1 MYATDGDFGRVRLTS
16 HVFPLAMQEAAAC
29 LSAAGWH
36 RVNDRY
42 GISRP
47 TGGGEYLLLITVD
60 GEGFLRL
67 DEETHPLLPGGVAIV
82 PPGCPHAYGVPP
94 GGVWEFY
101 WLHPAGGAA
110 VRLLEYIQARLP
122 AGRPPFLSPVDTAPY
137 AREIEEILRLQ
148 AEEPGRF
155 ELGASV
161 CTAALLYRLLRDAAG
176 AGEESRGRISPPII
190 RLMEARYAEP
200 LPVRELAARAY
211 LSEAHFIRQF
221 RRETGYT
228 PHQYLNRVRV
238 ARAGWLLRFTDRTV
252 AQVARD
258 VGFRQ
263 SSRFIQLYKAITGR
277 TPGQERG

>member
-1 MYATDGDFGRVRLTS
+1 M
-16 HVFPLAMQEAAAC
+16 
-29 LSAAGWH
+29 
-36 RVNDRY
+36 
-42 GISRP
+42 
-47 TGGGEYLLLITVD
+47 
-60 GEGFLRL
+60 
-67 DEETHPLLPGGVAIV
+67 
-82 PPGCPHAYGVPP
+82 
-94 GGVWEFY
+94 
-101 WLHPAGGAA
+101 
-110 VRLLEYIQARLP
+110 
-122 AGRPPFLSPVDTAPY
+122 
-137 AREIEEILRLQ
+137 
-148 AEEPGRF
+148 PGRSRKSS
-155 ELGASV
+155 A

-176 AGEESRGRISPPII
+176 AGEEGRGRISPPII

-211 LSEAHFIRQF
+211 LSEAHFIRKF

>member
-47 TGGGEYLLLITVD
+47 AGGGEYLLLITVD

-82 PPGCPHAYGVPP
+82 PPGRPHAYGVPP

-110 VRLLEYIQARLP
+110 VCGRL
-122 AGRPPFLSPVDTAPY
+122 RP
-137 AREIEEILRLQ
+137 
-148 AEEPGRF
+148 
-155 ELGASV
+155 
-161 CTAALLYRLLRDAAG
+161 
-176 AGEESRGRISPPII
+176 
-190 RLMEARYAEP
+190 
-200 LPVRELAARAY
+200 
-211 LSEAHFIRQF
+211 
-221 RRETGYT
+221 
-228 PHQYLNRVRV
+228 
-238 ARAGWLLRFTDRTV
+238 
-252 AQVARD
+252 
-258 VGFRQ
+258 
-263 SSRFIQLYKAITGR
+263 
-277 TPGQERG
+277 

>member
-47 TGGGEYLLLITVD
+47 AGGGEYLLLITVD

-110 VRLLEYIQARLP
+110 VRLLEYIQARRP
-122 AGRPPFLSPVDTAPY
+122 AGRPSSRRWIPPPMSGRSRKSSACRRRSQAGLNWGPPS
-137 AREIEEILRLQ
+137 ARRRCFIGCCGMP
-148 AEEPGRF
+148 PGR
-155 ELGASV
+155 G
-161 CTAALLYRLLRDAAG
+161 RRAG
-176 AGEESRGRISPPII
+176 AG
-190 RLMEARYAEP
+190 
-200 LPVRELAARAY
+200 
-211 LSEAHFIRQF
+211 
-221 RRETGYT
+221 
-228 PHQYLNRVRV
+228 
-238 ARAGWLLRFTDRTV
+238 
-252 AQVARD
+252 
-258 VGFRQ
+258 
-263 SSRFIQLYKAITGR
+263 
-277 TPGQERG
+277 

>member
-47 TGGGEYLLLITVD
+47 AGGGEYLLLITVD

-67 DEETHPLLPGGVAIV
+67 DEETHPLLPDGVAIV
-82 PPGCPHAYGVPP
+82 PAAAPTPMAFPPAACGSFTGCIPP
-94 GGVWEFY
+94 AARRCGCWSISR
-101 WLHPAGGAA
+101 PACP
-110 VRLLEYIQARLP
+110 P
-122 AGRPPFLSPVDTAPY
+122 AGRPSSRRWIPPPM
-137 AREIEEILRLQ
+137 
-148 AEEPGRF
+148 PGRSRKSS
-155 ELGASV
+155 A

-176 AGEESRGRISPPII
+176 AGEEGRGRISPPII

-200 LPVRELAARAY
+200 LPVRELAARAF

-238 ARAGWLLRFTDRTV
+238 ARGP
-252 AQVARD
+252 
-258 VGFRQ
+258 VGCCGSPIEPWPR
-263 SSRFIQLYKAITGR
+263 
-277 TPGQERG
+277 

>member
-47 TGGGEYLLLITVD
+47 AGGGEYLLLITVD

-67 DEETHPLLPGGVAIV
+67 DEETHPLLPDGVAIV
-82 PPGCPHAYGVPP
+82 PAGRPHAYGVPP

-101 WLHPAGGAA
+101 WLHPAGGGWSISRPACP
-110 VRLLEYIQARLP
+110 P
-122 AGRPPFLSPVDTAPY
+122 AGRPSSRRWIPPPM
-137 AREIEEILRLQ
+137 
-148 AEEPGRF
+148 PGRSRKSS
-155 ELGASV
+155 A

-176 AGEESRGRISPPII
+176 AGEEGRGRISPPII

-200 LPVRELAARAY
+200 LPVRELAARAF